1 MRPSSAHAVIRDA
14 LRSEIQEGDLRPG
27 DQLPT
32 EFELVERFG
41 VSRHTVRLALQQLT
55 SEGLIVRRAGH
66 GTFVT
71 SYARDPANAHIIGDD
86 EQMFGLAA
94 GPPLSIVE
102 PLAVVHDAAVA
113 ERLDARTDEV
123 ARLSFVRAT
132 HGRRIGF
139 WLIYLPLE
147 VHDQIAPALRDLQGS
162 SASVIGVLEQV
173 TDRVAQRAE
182 QDMTAEA
189 ATADVAEHLGVEP
202 GEPLLR
208 AERTYFDVDDRPLEH
223 VLVRY
228 VPALFSYRLHV
239 LRSRSV
245 SDPHRRGK
253 RLASLGVEPD

>member
-1 MRPSSAHAVIRDA
+1 MRRRPAHGVIRDA
-14 LRSEIQEGDLRPG
+14 LRSEIQEGALRAG

-32 EFELVERFG
+32 EYELVERFG
-41 VSRHTVRLALQQLT
+41 VSRHTVRLALQQLA
-55 SEGLIVRRAGH
+55 SEGLIIRRAGH

-71 SYARDPANAHIIGDD
+71 SYARDPANAHIVGDD

-94 GPPLSIVE
+94 GPPLTIVE
-102 PLAVVHDAAVA
+102 PLAVVRDAGVA

-139 WLIYLPLE
+139 WLIYLPLD
-147 VHDQIAPALRDLQGS
+147 VHDRIVPALDGLQGS

-173 TDRVAQRAE
+173 TGRVAQRAE
-182 QDMTAEA
+182 QEMTAEA
-189 ATADVAEHLGVEP
+189 ADPDVAAQLGVDP
-202 GEPLLR
+202 GSALLR
-208 AERTYFDVDDRPLEH
+208 AERTYYDRDDHPLEH

-228 VPALFSYRLHV
+228 VPELFSYRLHV

-245 SDPHRRGK
+245 SDPHRRGS
-253 RLASLGVEPD
+253 RLASLRAEP

>member
-1 MRPSSAHAVIRDA
+1 MRPSPAHALIRDA
-14 LRSEIQEGDLRPG
+14 LRTEIQEGGLREG

-102 PLAVVHDAAVA
+102 PLALVHDAAIA
-113 ERLDARTDEV
+113 ERLDARSDEV

-132 HGRRIGF
+132 RGRRIGF
-139 WLIYLPLE
+139 WLVYLPLD

-189 ATADVAEHLGVEP
+189 ATPGVAELLGVEA
-202 GEPLLR
+202 GDPLLR
-208 AERTYFDVDDRPLEH
+208 AERTYYDGDDHPLEH

-239 LRSRSV
+239 LRSRSM

-253 RLASLGVEPD
+253 RLAPLGVQP